1 VNHLAMRDLVNPQER
16 AACYRDTLLWT
27 EDTLASQVVAHAQAD
42 AQAVCVVDRSG
53 ERQHTYGE
61 LADDAAVVADEL
73 GALKVRPGDVVSL
86 QMPNRYETVVCAVAI
101 QSLGAVINPLLPDYR
116 TRELTH
122 VFRTA
127 RPVAVIT
134 PDEYRGCDF
143 PAMIADAS
151 EASGV
156 HPIHIVDG
164 PGGGDVDLREVLAR
178 PGAGALDRGVGSVSE
193 LIFTSGTEATP
204 KAIMHT
210 EENANLAVRTL
221 FTDIGVDPRQVVWMP
236 SPIGHSTGFNYGVR
250 AALITG
256 RTLVLQDRWSA
267 SEAIALIHRFGCS
280 YTLAAT
286 TFLRDLVEECER
298 TDVRLDQLTHF
309 GCGGAPVP
317 PDLVRR
323 AAAAGIT
330 VLRLYG
336 STEVLCA
343 TWNRPGDPME
353 KRMYTD
359 GRALSHTEIEI
370 RGEDGVPVPS
380 ATPGE
385 LYVRGPQCSVGFF
398 ADPERTAATYLP
410 DGWIRSG
417 DLARVDSEGHLTI
430 VGRQKEII
438 IRAGLN
444 IAPREIEDLI
454 SEFPE
459 VERVAV
465 VGIPDDR
472 LGEQAGA
479 VVVLRPGAAL
489 ELADLVER
497 LRATGLSTYKL
508 PQFMHVVDD
517 LPTTAS
523 GKIQKHKIVQ
533 RLVERELGAEEAKK

>member
-1 VNHLAMRDLVNPQER
+1 VNDVDMSDLVNPPER
-16 AACYRDTLLWT
+16 TARYRDALLWT
-27 EDTLASQVVAHAQAD
+27 EDTLASQVVAHARTD
-42 AQAVCVVDRSG
+42 AQKVCVVDHSG
-53 ERQHTYGE
+53 ERRHTYGE
-61 LADDAAVVADEL
+61 LAHDAALVADEL
-73 GALKVRPGDVVSL
+73 KALKVCPGDVVSL

-116 TRELTH
+116 VRELTH

-134 PDEYRGCDF
+134 PNEYRGCDF
-143 PAMIADAS
+143 PAMIADAA

-164 PGGGDVDLREVLAR
+164 PGGGDIDLQKILSR
-178 PGAGALDRGVGSVSE
+178 PGAAGLDRGVGAVSE

-204 KAIMHT
+204 KAIMHS
-210 EENANLAVRTL
+210 EKNANLAVRTL
-221 FTDIGVDPRQVVWMP
+221 FDDIGVDPGQVVWMP

-250 AALITG
+250 AALFTG

-267 SEAIALIHRFGCS
+267 SEAIALIHRFDCS

-298 TDVRLDQLTHF
+298 TGRRLDQLTHF

-323 AAAAGIT
+323 ADAAGIT

-353 KRMYTD
+353 
-359 GRALSHTEIEI
+359 S
-370 RGEDGVPVPS
+370 EDGLPVPP

-417 DLARVDSEGHLTI
+417 DLAQVDSDGHLTI

-454 SEFPE
+454 SELPE

-465 VGIPDDR
+465 VGVPDDR

-479 VVVLRPGAAL
+479 VVVLRRGATL

-497 LRATGLSTYKL
+497 LRAAGLSTYKL
-508 PQFMHVVDD
+508 PQFMHVMDD

-533 RLVERELGAEEAKK
+533 ELVERELGAEEAKE